1 MKTYRWSEK
10 KNEQLKQSRGISFE
24 DVVLAIESGGLLDV
38 LAHPNPRQYPNQKV
52 LVVAVMEYVYLVPHV
67 EEADHVF
74 LKTVI
79 PSRKA
84 TRDYGRR
91 GEK

>member
-1 MKTYRWSEK
+1 MYRWSEK

-24 DVVLAIESGGLLDV
+24 DIVLALESGGLLDV
-38 LAHPNPRQYPNQKV
+38 LAHPNPKRYPNQNV
-52 LVVAVMEYVYLVPHV
+52 LVVAVMDYVYLVPHV
-67 EEADHVF
+67 EESDHIF

>member
-10 KNEQLKQSRGISFE
+10 KNERLKQSRGISFE
-24 DVVLAIESGGLLDV
+24 DVVLAIESDGLLDV
-38 LAHPNPRQYPNQKV
+38 LAHPNPRRYPNQKV

-67 EEADHVF
+67 EEPDHVF
-74 LKTVI
+74 LKTII

-84 TRDYGRR
+84 TRDYRKR

>member
-1 MKTYRWSEK
+1 MKTYRWNEK